1 MVLRCLVA
9 VTLAAAAVA
18 VVATIDGS
26 AAIATTR
33 VDRVALAPNAIAFR
47 TAEIGFAGTGWT
59 SCVNPAF
66 GCRPRGTISETADGG
81 RSWRVVLAT
90 PRPVVAIS
98 FSGSRIWATYDSG
111 AAVVSIDNGITW
123 RSRRP
128 PKPSPGPCQPG
139 SNLYRANKVVVTPG
153 GRKWALCVYAAGTGN
168 QGKAVFRWLNGRW
181 NRVAWTPFSS
191 QRGYGGISTYGYPV
205 GLAMSDDGFGLIW
218 ESRGTLYVTRD
229 GGRDWIAQPH
239 VAAPEI
245 DFGLSGVALRHGIG
259 FVVLARGGGM
269 VRRLLLTKN
278 AGRTWRVVHRWK

>member
-1 MVLRCLVA
+1 MVRRVGAVSVLAVATTVA
-9 VTLAAAAVA
+9 VIAHS
-18 VVATIDGS
+18 GS
-26 AAIATTR
+26 ATPKAHP
-33 VDRVALAPNAIAFR
+33 DRVALAPNAIAFR
-47 TAEIGFAGTGWT
+47 TAEVGFAGTGWT

-90 PRPVVAIS
+90 PRPVVAIT

-111 AAVVSIDNGITW
+111 AAVVSIDNGVTW
-123 RSRRP
+123 RSRQP
-128 PKPSPGPCQPG
+128 PKPLPGPCQPG
-139 SNLYRANKVVVTPG
+139 PNLYRANKVIVTPG

-168 QGKAVFRWLNGRW
+168 QGKAVFRWQDGRW
-181 NRVAWTPFSS
+181 KRVAWTPFSS
-191 QRGYGGISTYGYPV
+191 QRGYGGIETYGYPV

-229 GGRDWIAQPH
+229 GSQDWIAQPR

-245 DFGLSGVALRHGIG
+245 DFGQSGVALRHGIG

-269 VRRLLLTKN
+269 VRRLLMTEN
-278 AGRTWRVVHRWK
+278 AGRSWRVVHRWK